1 MFRLQK
7 RKAFKHYIMPVILHL
22 IFNSIVQGVWLDEDV
37 SRFKSYY
44 TCYYNKY
51 FQVKSEEDNPNR
63 KKFVAS
69 LLEDALKKKGEVAP
83 TEACVSWMCDP
94 SLVWSRTL
102 EDNLEIWA
110 YFAPQGHFIESW
122 GDCYNAQEE
131 EFKRNNYTVD
141 AIGVHSIVQLSDDK
155 QRLFYVPSTE
165 CYAKGP
171 DLVKEVVAVLRGNSN
186 ISLDR
191 VYTIFCQDHI
201 SLGGGNENC
210 TSTQDHTKAISSSID
225 AFLEDVCPSIGLAKS
240 QCTWNTIVVFL
251 YMLAAV
257 ILLNICLLL
266 GFFCT
271 KISEL
276 LSRVCGP
283 THAV

>member
-1 MFRLQK
+1 M
-7 RKAFKHYIMPVILHL
+7 
-22 IFNSIVQGVWLDEDV
+22 
-37 SRFKSYY
+37 
-44 TCYYNKY
+44 
-51 FQVKSEEDNPNR
+51 
-63 KKFVAS
+63 
-69 LLEDALKKKGEVAP
+69 
-83 TEACVSWMCDP
+83 
-94 SLVWSRTL
+94 
-102 EDNLEIWA
+102 
-110 YFAPQGHFIESW
+110 
-122 GDCYNAQEE
+122 
-131 EFKRNNYTVD
+131 D

-186 ISLDR
+186 ITLDR
-191 VYTIFCQDHI
+191 VYTIFCQDYI
-201 SLGGGNENC
+201 SLGGNENC
-210 TSTQDHTKAISSSID
+210 TSTQDQTKVISSSID

-240 QCTWNTIVVFL
+240 QCTWNTIVVLL

-266 GFFCT
+266 GFFYA

-276 LSRVCGP
+276 LSRVRGP

>member
-1 MFRLQK
+1 
-7 RKAFKHYIMPVILHL
+7 
-22 IFNSIVQGVWLDEDV
+22 
-37 SRFKSYY
+37 
-44 TCYYNKY
+44 
-51 FQVKSEEDNPNR
+51 
-63 KKFVAS
+63 
-69 LLEDALKKKGEVAP
+69 
-83 TEACVSWMCDP
+83 MC
-94 SLVWSRTL
+94 
-102 EDNLEIWA
+102 
-110 YFAPQGHFIESW
+110 
-122 GDCYNAQEE
+122 NAQEE
-131 EFKRNNYTVD
+131 EFKRNNYTVG

-191 VYTIFCQDHI
+191 VYTIFCQ
-201 SLGGGNENC
+201 GNENC
-210 TSTQDHTKAISSSID
+210 TSTQDQTKVISSSID